1 MLTAGRTR
9 YKPRSAPG
17 TTKYGPTGLYSEHT
31 FSHLNLPEDLV
42 QAMVKT
48 ANHSLAKK
56 TWQSYKTAIKHL
68 ETCQQETGVALTLP
82 LQEKDVLLFTSWL
95 TVRRGVRAA
104 TADCY
109 LSAIRQAHMTR
120 GINPPNLR
128 SELVKSVLKGGR
140 NENTIADRTEGRPT
154 RLPVTISMMKLI
166 KAELA
171 ASNHSYMDKRLIW
184 MVCSINFYGCFRVH
198 ETLARSETSF
208 DPAFTLLAGDVE
220 HKSVLA
226 SGRKEQLIQLRL
238 KSPKED
244 RVGRMTYIDVYETGG
259 LLCPVKAYLKWRDT
273 NPPMDKDLPA
283 FRLGNGVPL
292 TGRKLNAELKKCLSK
307 HIPYEMGSVTSH
319 SFRSGM
325 ASLMGELGYS
335 DLEIQ
340 AMGRWSSSAFESYI
354 KLPRKKRSDM
364 ARDIG
369 RRGW

>member
-1 MLTAGRTR
+1 M
-9 YKPRSAPG
+9 PG
-17 TTKYGPTGLYSEHT
+17 VTKYGPEGMYSEES
-31 FSHLNLPEDLV
+31 FAHLDLPNDLK

-56 TWQSYKTAIKHL
+56 TWQSYRTANKHL
-68 ETCQQETGVALTLP
+68 EACQQETGAVFNLP

-95 TVRRGVRAA
+95 IARRGVRAA

-109 LSAIRQAHMTR
+109 LSAIRQAHMAR
-120 GINPPNLR
+120 GVNPPNMR

-140 NENTIADRTEGRPT
+140 NVNTIEDRTEGRPS

-166 KAELA
+166 KAELGN
-171 ASNHSYMDKRLIW
+171 SNHSYMNKRLLW
-184 MVCSINFYGCFRVH
+184 LVCSLNFYGCFRVH
-198 ETLARSETSF
+198 ETLARVEGKF
-208 DPAFTLLAGDVE
+208 DPAFTLLAEDVE
-220 HKSVLA
+220 L
-226 SGRKEQLIQLRL
+226 KEVNIDGKKETLIQLKL

-244 RVGRMTYIDVYETGG
+244 RVGRMTYVDVYETGG
-259 LLCPVKAYLKWRDT
+259 ILCPVRAYKKWKDT
-273 NPPMDKDLPA
+273 NPPCEDGLPA
-283 FRLGNGVPL
+283 FRLDSGVPL
-292 TGRKLNAELKKCLSK
+292 TGRKLNAEMKKCLK
-307 HIPYEMGSVTSH
+307 NHIPYELGTVTSH

-335 DLEIQ
+335 DTEIQ

-354 KLPRKKRSDM
+354 KLPRRKRSEM